1 MMNEVLF
8 GLLVFWNLV
17 VFGLYAEDKRRAT
30 RGLWRISEKTLL
42 LSAFGLGG
50 IGAIISAHIFHHKT
64 RKWYFQVVWW
74 LGVILDVSVIV
85 FILKKVNDVALVR

>member
-1 MMNEVLF
+1 MVGFEAYGEGK
-8 GLLVFWNLV
+8 GL
-17 VFGLYAEDKRRAT
+17 GS
-30 RGLWRISEKTLL
+30 RGLWGLREKTWL